1 MFKIKKLYPIV
12 AGLFLLTGLLSCS
25 DDEEDYVYP
34 SVLSE
39 FADVY
44 SGSDRRL
51 VCLQTDGGQRLE
63 ILNASTIST
72 DGVVADTVYRSLVRY
87 ERKTAGAEIYAIQMI
102 AAPEPD
108 SPADFPDG
116 IKDDPVEMQSLWQGG
131 DYLNMIL
138 LVKAQNARHTFRFVS
153 DSITSSRDGVKT
165 LHFRL
170 YHDAG
175 GDVQAYTQKA
185 YLSLPLTSYKPLLSR
200 GDTLSFSIP
209 TTTGWQRWKRCY

>member
-12 AGLFLLTGLLSCS
+12 ASLSLLTGLLSCS
-25 DDEEDYVYP
+25 DDKDDYVYP

-44 SGSDRRL
+44 SGNDRKL
-51 VCLQTDGGQRLE
+51 VCLQTDNGQRLE
-63 ILNASTIST
+63 ILNASKIST

-87 ERKTAGAEIYAIQMI
+87 ERKKTGAEVYAIQMI
-102 AAPEPD
+102 PAPTPNVQT
-108 SPADFPDG
+108 DFPEG
-116 IKDDPVEMQSLWQGG
+116 IKNDPIEVQSLWRGG
-131 DYLNMIL
+131 DYLNIIL
-138 LVKAQNARHTFRFVS
+138 LVKAQKAKHIFRFVEDSVTVS
-153 DSITSSRDGVKT
+153 DSGIHT

-185 YLSLPLTSYKPLLSR
+185 YLSLPLTSYESLLSP
-200 GDTLSFSIP
+200 GDTLSLSVP
-209 TTTGWQRWKRCY
+209 TTAGWQRWKRCY

>member
-1 MFKIKKLYPIV
+1 MFEIKKLYLII
-12 AGLFLLTGLLSCS
+12 AGLSLLTGLLSCS
-25 DDEEDYVYP
+25 DDEDDYVYP

-51 VCLQTDGGQRLE
+51 VCLQTDNGQRWE

-87 ERKTAGAEIYAIQMI
+87 ERKETGVEVYAIQMI
-102 AAPEPD
+102 AAPKPNV
-108 SPADFPDG
+108 PTDFPDG
-116 IKDDPVEMQSLWQGG
+116 IKNDPVEMQSLWRGG

-138 LVKAQNARHTFRFVS
+138 LVKAQNGRHIFRFV
-153 DSITSSRDGVKT
+153 DDGFTSSSGGPKT

-175 GDVQAYTQKA
+175 GDVQAYTQKV
-185 YLSLPLTSYKPLLSR
+185 YLSLPLASYKSHLSQ
-200 GDTLSFSIP
+200 GDTLSFSIL
-209 TTTGWQRWKRCY
+209 TTAGWQRWKRCY